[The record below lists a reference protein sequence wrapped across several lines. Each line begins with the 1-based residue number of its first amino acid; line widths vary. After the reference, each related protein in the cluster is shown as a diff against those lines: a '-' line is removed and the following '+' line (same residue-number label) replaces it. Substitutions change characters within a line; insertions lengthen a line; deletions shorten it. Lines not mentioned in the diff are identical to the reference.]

1 MKIALVQFK
10 CKSGDVEENVSRL
23 ESFSVKAKELGADA
37 VVFPEMSDTGYHIP
51 TILKCAS
58 PADGLPRTRLAETAA
73 RLRMWIISG
82 LSLREDGGVFNTA
95 VAMDPN
101 GETVAEYRK
110 VHLFTGEPVREHESL
125 RPGHKL
131 VTFDMAGIKTGLMVC
146 YDLRFPEMARSLMC
160 AGAELMLL
168 PAAWP
173 TPRIAHWTTL
183 STARAIENQCYFL
196 AVNRCGT
203 DENLTLGGRSIAVDP
218 AGQVLCEAG
227 PTDEQVLVTEISN
240 ERTMSVRK
248 SMSVLSDRRPAVYRI

>member
-10 CKSGDVEENVSRL
+10 CKSGDVEENVSRI

-37 VVFPEMSDTGYHIP
+37 VMFPEMSDTGYHIP

-58 PADGLPRTRLAETAA
+58 LKDGLPRLRLAETAA
-73 RLRMWIISG
+73 RLQMWIISG
-82 LSLREDGGVFNTA
+82 LSLREGGDVFNTA
-95 VAMDPN
+95 VALDPS
-101 GETVAEYRK
+101 GAVAAEYRK

-125 RPGHKL
+125 RPGEKL
-131 VTFDMAGIKTGLMVC
+131 VTFEMGGIKTGLMVC
-146 YDLRFPEMARSLMC
+146 YDLRFPEMARSLMS

-218 AGQVLCEAG
+218 AGEKLCEAG
-227 PTDEQVLVTEISN
+227 HTDEQILIADISS
-240 ERTMSVRK
+240 EKTMSVRK
-248 SMSVLSDRRPAVYRI
+248 SMTVLADRRRDVYRI